1 MKLINLKIR
10 GQPMNKIETF
20 HGSDL
25 EKISEYYNIPQES
38 IVNFAANVN
47 PLGLSSTLKDL
58 LAKNLDILSSY
69 PDREYTSLRNSI
81 AKYCSTKSDYILV
94 GNGSTELISLLI
106 SNIQAKKALL
116 LGPTYSEYE
125 KELSLINCT
134 LDEYKLKSEHDFQ
147 LDFDD
152 LCKKLKDGFDFLIM
166 CNPNNPT
173 GSALTVSQLKDLIG
187 FCKSHGIFVMIDETY
202 IEFASD
208 IKLYSAIPL
217 ADAYDNLMVLRG
229 VSKFYAAPGL
239 RMGYSITS
247 NTELK
252 AHLKKHQNPWSLNSI
267 AAFAVEKMFED
278 ETYIEQTRTLILQE
292 KKKCIDYFANQPKY
306 KLFDTEANFIL
317 IQILDPQET
326 ADSIFDKCIRHGLMI
341 RNCNSFFGD
350 DGEFVRFCFMLPE
363 DNIRLINQ
371 F

>member
-1 MKLINLKIR
+1 MK
-10 GQPMNKIETF
+10 KIETF

-47 PLGLSSTLKDL
+47 PLGLSSALKEE

-81 AKYCSTKSDYILV
+81 ATYCNTNSDYILV

-106 SNIQAKKALL
+106 SNIKAKKALL

-125 KELSLINCT
+125 KELSLVDCT
-134 LDEYKLKSEHDFQ
+134 LEEYKLAACDNFQ
-147 LDFDD
+147 LDLDKICLRLGD
-152 LCKKLKDGFDFLIM
+152 EFDFLIL

-173 GSALTVSQLKDLIG
+173 GSALTVSQLHDLIG
-187 FCKSHGIFVMIDETY
+187 YCKSHGIFVMIDETY

-208 IKLYSAIPL
+208 IQLYSAIPL
-217 ADAYDNLMVLRG
+217 ADTYDNLMVLRG

-239 RMGYSITS
+239 RMGYGITS
-247 NTELK
+247 NMELR

-267 AAFAVEKMFED
+267 AAFAVEKMFAD
-278 ETYIEQTRTLILQE
+278 SAYIEQTRALILQE
-292 KKKCIDYFANQPKY
+292 KKKCMDFFVNRPEY
-306 KLFDTEANFIL
+306 KVYDTEANFIL
-317 IQILDPQET
+317 IQILDPEES
-326 ADSIFDKCIRHGLMI
+326 ADSVFDKCIRQGLMI

-363 DNIRLINQ
+363 DNTRLLNQ